1 MCTSFSPFF
10 SLLSFHTLHNK
21 IKNIISPPFLL
32 PPPPPP
38 WQPSPL
44 LYLTVSPHCKLQYYV
59 IIDCCHASYDLLSA
73 TNETVAALLPKCIQ
87 YQPIFGS
94 QISSP
99 LPLRQEKVSSTTGC
113 SVAICGSASES
124 ARDEC
129 ATMWKA
135 LSLLLSG
142 CWWNNNK
149 YLFGFLSLLS
159 SPLFIFSHIPSSW
172 FCKLYYSL

>member
-38 WQPSPL
+38 WQPGPL

-73 TNETVAALLPKCIQ
+73 TNETVAALLPKRIQ

-94 QISSP
+94 QISRP

-142 CWWNNNK
+142 CWWNNK